1 MTYQVLISRRAVK
14 SINKLSQF
22 DRNSVE
28 KILIA
33 LSINPRPRNAKKLT
47 DSERYRVRVSNYR
60 ILYTIDDGVLII
72 NVVDVLHRRNAYRD

>member
-1 MTYQVLISRRAVK
+1 MTYQVIISRRAAK
-14 SINKLSQF
+14 NLSKLGQY

-33 LSINPRPRNAKKLT
+33 LSINPRPRNAKKLVN
-47 DSERYRVRVSNYR
+47 SERYRVRVGDYR

-72 NVVDVLHRRNAYRD
+72 NVVDVVHRRNAYRD